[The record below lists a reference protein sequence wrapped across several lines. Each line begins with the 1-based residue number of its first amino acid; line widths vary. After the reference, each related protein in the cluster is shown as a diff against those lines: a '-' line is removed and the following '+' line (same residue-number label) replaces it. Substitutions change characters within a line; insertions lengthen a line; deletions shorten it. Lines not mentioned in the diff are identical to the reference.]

1 MSRDLRSL
9 TITLFVVGVVSW
21 AVCVVALAKLLHDS
35 NVSRPAHV
43 ELIDSTYAVLVGRD
57 SLTVLEG
64 VKAVSRELDS
74 ICITLSGE
82 EC

>member
-1 MSRDLRSL
+1 MSRDPWSL
-9 TITLFVVGVVSW
+9 NTTLFVVGVVSW
-21 AVCVVALAKLLHDS
+21 AVCVAALAKMLHDS

-64 VKAVSRELDS
+64 VKAVSVQLDS
-74 ICITLSGE
+74 LCIALSGE